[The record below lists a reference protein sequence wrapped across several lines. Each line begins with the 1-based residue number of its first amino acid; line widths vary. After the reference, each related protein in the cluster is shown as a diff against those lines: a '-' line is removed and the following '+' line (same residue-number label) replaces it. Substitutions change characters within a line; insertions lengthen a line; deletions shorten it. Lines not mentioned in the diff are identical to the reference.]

1 MKKLLINKKDNMLM
15 NNGQYYPFTSEDD
28 VVVRP
33 CSSLYNNIN
42 KNLVIM
48 ANNIEYSSE
57 QNLQAN
63 RYYLS
68 KMFYNR
74 AEFLINNII
83 VAMANEI
90 YNDTRRFPI
99 DLYRTTED
107 ISNKFN
113 YLYTIEFYFSYEVYK
128 ESIDLIATNIV
139 AYIYNQ
145 IFDYNC
151 NDIVNNDRISV
162 LNSFINDI
170 KFKFIEVIN
179 TLYNESW
186 LYYSVANYNYDQN
199 TNTFVKHDNRFVINF
214 EDNE

>member
-48 ANNIEYSSE
+48 ANNIEYSSK

-63 RYYLS
+63 RFYLS

-74 AEFLINNII
+74 AEFLINTII

-90 YNDTRRFPI
+90 YNDTKRFPI
-99 DLYRTTED
+99 NLYCITED

-113 YLYTIEFYFSYEVYK
+113 YLYNIEFYFSYEDYK

-151 NDIVNNDRISV
+151 NDIINNDKISL
-162 LNSFINDI
+162 LNNFINDI